1 MRVRRSKYPLLL
13 LLLVVVVVVVVV
25 VVGVNIKLKREGRQL
40 QGVDLYKHDT
50 ENGRETI
57 SGSR

>member
-1 MRVRRSKYPLLL
+1 MRVRRSKYLLL
-13 LLLVVVVVVVVV
+13 LLVVV
-25 VVGVNIKLKREGRQL
+25 VVGVNIKLKREGKQL

-50 ENGRETI
+50 ENGREAI